1 MKRRSGR
8 LLQPKV
14 FAAVSLQGVPL
25 SSLYYLFLRCLQVRE
40 GDRCGQASPEQRC
53 GGMRP

>member
-14 FAAVSLQGVPL
+14 SAAVSLQGVPL